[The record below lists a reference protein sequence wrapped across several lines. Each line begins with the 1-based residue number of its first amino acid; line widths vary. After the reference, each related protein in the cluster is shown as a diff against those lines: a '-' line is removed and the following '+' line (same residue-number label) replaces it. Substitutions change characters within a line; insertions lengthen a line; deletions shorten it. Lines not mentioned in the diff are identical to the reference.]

1 MIPNEEIAEYALS
14 VADKIGLEYAET
26 YLTTTKSSVYA
37 IEQGMFNGSSYSESF
52 GLRIRVL
59 KKKRMYTFSTNIFE
73 KEHIEKALRKF
84 KVFKGVDTELSK
96 EPKSNASYKVR
107 EKTKLESG
115 DTLKEISDTDK
126 ALKQIKYVKYR
137 NVYGIMIREEAHF
150 SNSEGSNITSNIP
163 YSMAVVSV
171 IVAHGTE
178 TRQSILQFG
187 AVGGYEKF
195 KALNIADQSTEKAK
209 SMQNVLEKGITISEE
224 ELKKIKN
231 VVIAPEITGI
241 AVHES
246 VGHPNEADRVF
257 GRESAQAGTSY
268 LTINNLGLEIG
279 SERVNIFDDPTI
291 ENSYGFY
298 LYDDEGV
305 KARKRHIVKNG
316 MQNELLTN
324 REYAK
329 ILGLKSNASARSD
342 SYSNE
347 PLVRMSNSY
356 LERGKAKFEELLAE
370 AKNGVYIKSF
380 TEWNIDD
387 TRSFSRYQGNEAY
400 SIKNGSLEKP
410 IKNYRLEKS
419 TMEFWHAVK
428 LLGNDFKLYI
438 GSCGKGEP
446 MQGVPVTMGGPSTL
460 LSFE

>member
-14 VADKIGLEYAET
+14 VADKIGFEYAET
-26 YLTTTKSSVYA
+26 YLTSAKSSVYA
-37 IEQGMFNGSSYSESF
+37 IEQGIFNGGFYSESF

-59 KKKRMYTFSTNIFE
+59 KKKRVYTFSTNIFE
-73 KEHIEKALRKF
+73 KEHIENALRKF

-96 EPKSNASYKVR
+96 EPKSNASYRVKERV
-107 EKTKLESG
+107 KLESG
-115 DTLKEISDTDK
+115 DALKEISDVDK
-126 ALKQIKYVKYR
+126 ALKSIKYVKYR
-137 NVYGIMIREEAHF
+137 NIYSIMSREKAHF
-150 SNSEGSNITSNIP
+150 SNSEGSSITSEIP
-163 YSMAVVSV
+163 YSMAIVSV
-171 IVAHGTE
+171 DVAHGTE
-178 TRQSILQFG
+178 TRQSVLQFG
-187 AVGGYEKF
+187 AVGGYERF

-209 SMQNVLEKGITISEE
+209 SMQNVIEKGITISEE
-224 ELKKIKN
+224 EIKRIRN

-241 AVHES
+241 AAHES

-268 LTINNLGLEIG
+268 LTSNNLGLEIG
-279 SERVNIFDDPTI
+279 SKKVNIFDDPTI

-298 LYDDEGV
+298 LDDEGV
-305 KARKRHIVKNG
+305 KTRKRRIVKNG

-329 ILGLKSNASARSD
+329 MLGLKSNASARSD

-347 PLVRMSNSY
+347 PLVRMSNTY
-356 LERGKAKFEELLAE
+356 LEKGRTSFDDLIEE

-400 SIKNGSLEKP
+400 LIKNGSLEKP

-438 GSCGKGEP
+438 GTCGKGEP